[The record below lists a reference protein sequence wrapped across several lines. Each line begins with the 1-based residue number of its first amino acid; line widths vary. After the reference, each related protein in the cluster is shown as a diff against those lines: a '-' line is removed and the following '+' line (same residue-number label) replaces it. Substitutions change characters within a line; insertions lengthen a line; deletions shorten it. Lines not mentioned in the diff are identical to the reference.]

1 MLDTLWK
8 GLTLGLLLSISVGP
22 VIFSIIKQSIN
33 NGVKGGLA
41 FILGVSFSDVTI
53 VVLSNFFAELFTELK
68 EYSLEIGIVGSVFLV
83 SVGIYFIFFKK
94 IKVNEEGKQILN
106 FRKRDYLKLFLAGF
120 FMNILSPFVIVFW
133 VATSTTLIAYSLKQR
148 LLIFGIALLFN
159 LFGDVLKVTL
169 AGKLRERLTVKNIHL
184 LNRIN
189 GVILIGF
196 GIALATGLLFFQDR
210 IS

>member
-41 FILGVSFSDVTI
+41 FILGVSMSDVTI
-53 VVLSNFFAELFTELK
+53 VVLSNFFAELFSELK
-68 EYSLEIGIVGSVFLV
+68 EYRLEIGIVGSIFLV

-159 LFGDVLKVTL
+159 LFGDILKVTL

-196 GIALATGLLFFQDR
+196 GIALATGLLFLQEH
-210 IS
+210 IN